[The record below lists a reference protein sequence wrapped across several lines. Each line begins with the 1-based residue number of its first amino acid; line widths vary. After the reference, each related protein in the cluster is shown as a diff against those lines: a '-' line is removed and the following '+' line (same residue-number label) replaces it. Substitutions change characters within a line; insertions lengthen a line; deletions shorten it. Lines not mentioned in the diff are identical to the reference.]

1 MASYKILVCGG
12 DGTVGWVLSCLD
24 IVGQDAACNSP
35 AIAPLPLGTGNDL
48 ARVLR
53 WGSGYSSAEDPL
65 AILKDVVA
73 AEEVQLDRWTFVVRP
88 DEEFKD
94 ETKLALELQT
104 NASNTNEDNSI
115 MIIMN
120 NYFGIGIDADLSL
133 DFHNAR
139 SENPS
144 KFNSRL
150 VS

>member
-1 MASYKILVCGG
+1 M
-12 DGTVGWVLSCLD
+12 
-24 IVGQDAACNSP
+24 
-35 AIAPLPLGTGNDL
+35 
-48 ARVLR
+48 
-53 WGSGYSSAEDPL
+53 
-65 AILKDVVA
+65 
-73 AEEVQLDRWTFVVRP
+73 RP

-144 KFNSRL
+144 KFNSR
-150 VS
+150 